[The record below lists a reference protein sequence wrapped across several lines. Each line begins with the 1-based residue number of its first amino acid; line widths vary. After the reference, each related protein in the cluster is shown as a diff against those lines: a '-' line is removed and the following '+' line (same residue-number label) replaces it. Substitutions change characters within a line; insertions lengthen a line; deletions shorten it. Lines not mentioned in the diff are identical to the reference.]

1 VSAGPGVSAA
11 SITPVVV
18 RLKLSLLRNGL
29 RQSAGRRAAFIA
41 STVLVLLFAVLQLL
55 GLIALR
61 GNEHATAV
69 GVLLVAV
76 LALGWTMGLTVA
88 AEGVETAEQCTFLE
102 AAGCKEMQG
111 HYFSPAVPENEIA
124 ALLADERFSSA
135 A

>member
-1 VSAGPGVSAA
+1 
-11 SITPVVV
+11 
-18 RLKLSLLRNGL
+18 
-29 RQSAGRRAAFIA
+29 
-41 STVLVLLFAVLQLL
+41 
-55 GLIALR
+55 
-61 GNEHATAV
+61 
-69 GVLLVAV
+69 
-76 LALGWTMGLTVA
+76 MGLTVA